1 MGDTDRQSV
10 KEHVTMRAT
19 VVSFALA
26 AVGILAVPCLA
37 QVPTGT
43 ISGHVVSAD
52 GIALPGVTVS
62 VMGSALQETR
72 TATTSASGDYL
83 VPLLPPGDY
92 TVSFEIGSFQTVR
105 DLRKIAGT

>member
-19 VVSFALA
+19 VVSFALAA

-62 VMGSALQETR
+62 VMGSALQGTR

-92 TVSFEIGSFQTVR
+92 TVSFEI
-105 DLRKIAGT
+105 